1 MGTIIIVGV
10 LVIAGVVLW
19 GQHRKI
25 KVTETKVSLDSP
37 TTGGTG
43 SGGSTEQSDLVN

>member
-25 KVTETKVSLDSP
+25 KSSVVKVSLDGP
-37 TTGGTG
+37 TTGGAG
-43 SGGSTEQSDLVN
+43 SGGSTEQSDLTN